1 MARSVTLLTLRTR
14 IYRRADLV
22 GATSRFPTS
31 EVDDEINE
39 SIAALLRKLA
49 NGRGHDHYEKEQSIT
64 TVAGQSLYQM
74 ADDFWE
80 LISVEFE
87 AGGGDIVYVEPFSRA
102 NRPELRSTNPGWSG
116 QVFRYR
122 IRGKTSLNVE
132 GDALQTDNIE
142 FLPIPQPGRTIKLYY
157 LPAPIKLTADDH
169 IFDGIAGLE
178 EWVVLDVAAKL
189 MQRNNRLDR
198 VAALRSERDVIE
210 ADVIQHAPKR
220 SRSGPPQV
228 VDVLRSRWHGTRRF
242 SR

>member
-1 MARSVTLLTLRTR
+1 MARSVTLATLRTR

-22 GATSRFPTS
+22 GATTRFPAA

-49 NGRGHDHYEKEQSIT
+49 KGRGHDFYEKEQTVT
-64 TVAGQSLYQM
+64 TVTGQSLYPL
-74 ADDFWE
+74 ADDFFE

-102 NRPELRSTNPGWSG
+102 TRPELRSTNPGWSG

-122 IRGKTSLNVE
+122 IRGKTAINDVGS
-132 GDALQTDNIE
+132 ALPDNIE
-142 FLPIPQPGRTIKLYY
+142 FLPVPESGRAIKVYY
-157 LPAPIKLTADDH
+157 VPAPGKLSLDTDV
-169 IFDGIAGLE
+169 FDGIAGFE

-198 VAALRSERDVIE
+198 VQALRAERDIIE
-210 ADVIQHAPKR
+210 ADVIDHAPKR
-220 SRSGPPQV
+220 SRSGPPTV
-228 VDVLRSRWHGTRRF
+228 VDVMRARWHGTRRW

>member
-1 MARSVTLLTLRTR
+1 MARSVSLVTLRTR

-31 EVDDEINE
+31 EVDEEINE

-49 NGRGHDHYEKEQSIT
+49 KGRGHDFYEKEQSIT

-74 ADDFWE
+74 ADDFLE

-102 NRPELRSTNPGWSG
+102 DRPELRSTNPGWSG

-122 IRGKTSLNVE
+122 IRGKVAVNAGASE
-132 GDALQTDNIE
+132 SPDNIE
-142 FLPIPQPGRTIKLYY
+142 FLPVPQSGRVVKLYY
-157 LPAPIKLTADDH
+157 VPAPGKLVADTD
-169 IFDGIAGLE
+169 IFDGIAGFE

-198 VAALRSERDVIE
+198 VQMLRAERDVIE
-210 ADVIQHAPKR
+210 ADVIDHAPKR
-220 SRSGPPQV
+220 SRSGPPTV
-228 VDVLRSRWHGTRRF
+228 VDVMRARWHGTRRW